1 MSDENAREVRI
12 AGRQLRCQVCD
23 YPRFLERE
31 GRIDTTASGFGL
43 EGTQHRA
50 TCFVCEACGY
60 IHWFQPSIARGPD
73 LAEDLGALGRLTQA
87 ELDELRAR

>member
-1 MSDENAREVRI
+1 MSDDNAREVRI

-43 EGTQHRA
+43 EGTQRRA

-60 IHWFQPSIARGPD
+60 IHWFQPSSARGPD
-73 LAEDLGALGRLTQA
+73 LAEDLDALGRLTAA